1 MEKLTTLGHLQAA
14 AGKAMGFA
22 SEVAAAASA
31 AIREVHKLK
40 ADKPLGVVFSLPA
53 SGWEEDAAAEAYPM
67 YYDFAITGVTAKD
80 RASVV
85 LAPASQATAIA
96 CGLCPTNETIAGK
109 IRFRADTAPAE
120 AISAVYYLD
129 KGRSE

>member
-67 YYDFAITGVTAKD
+67 YYDFATAKD

-129 KGRSE
+129 EGRSE